1 MRIRSRRRITNNNG
15 HQVTVLDI
23 FMKLYRN
30 VYHIVWLLSIFPF
43 QSFGP
48 LTDFY
53 PYVVLFS
60 TCTPHNTVTGWDILV
75 DYYRNG
81 N

>member
-1 MRIRSRRRITNNNG
+1 MRIRSRRRITNKNG
-15 HQVTVLDI
+15 HQEAVLDI

-30 VYHIVWLLSIFPF
+30 VYHIVMLLSNFPF

-53 PYVVLFS
+53 SYVV
-60 TCTPHNTVTGWDILV
+60 
-75 DYYRNG
+75 
-81 N
+81 